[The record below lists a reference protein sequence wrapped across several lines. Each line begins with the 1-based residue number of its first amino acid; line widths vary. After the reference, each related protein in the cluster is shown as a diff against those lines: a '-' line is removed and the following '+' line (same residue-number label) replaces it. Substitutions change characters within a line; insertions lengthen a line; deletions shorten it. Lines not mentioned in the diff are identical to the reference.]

1 MAPRPLLG
9 SPTRGLVKPASP
21 LQPGQE
27 RGPCAR
33 VGDLLCHHSMPASAA
48 GLLGLPALFPFPA
61 VTLPLLLLEF
71 GAACV
76 AFGRFEGGVDLW
88 PLSQQTAE
96 LRRGLGVQQWGGAG
110 SPLLPQ
116 GLEF

>member
-1 MAPRPLLG
+1 MAH
-9 SPTRGLVKPASP
+9 V
-21 LQPGQE
+21 
-27 RGPCAR
+27 
-33 VGDLLCHHSMPASAA
+33 PASATFFA
-48 GLLGLPALFPFPA
+48 TTLCRPRPQGLPALFPFPA